1 MAVFNLMK
9 LEKIY
14 DNNNNNNNNN
24 NTVIKTVE
32 KKFFKTL
39 KFLAMLSIMC
49 QFPIQTYN

>member
-14 DNNNNNNNNN
+14 DDDN

-39 KFLAMLSIMC
+39 KFLAMILYKNI
-49 QFPIQTYN
+49 FII

>member
-14 DNNNNNNNNN
+14 DNNNNNNNN

-39 KFLAMLSIMC
+39 KFLAMVI
-49 QFPIQTYN
+49 

>member
-14 DNNNNNNNNN
+14 DDDN

-39 KFLAMLSIMC
+39 KFLAMVIYGFLLKI
-49 QFPIQTYN
+49 

>member
-39 KFLAMLSIMC
+39 KFLAMIMW
-49 QFPIQTYN
+49 PV

>member
-14 DNNNNNNNNN
+14 DNNNN

-39 KFLAMLSIMC
+39 KFLAMIVIREDRTCNVYL
-49 QFPIQTYN
+49 